1 MRKVYLDQTNAAE
14 CMSVFVN
21 DAEVI
26 LVGTTVSTM
35 SVKHKNAEY
44 QRFADE
50 YDIQFIFDDK
60 VPVLDFY
67 TIPQV
72 DIFAMDSEGGY
83 LASFG
88 QTVSFSDKVPI
99 CYIDKNRKCFLIA
112 HSGKEFLEEIGH
124 WKEHLVPCEK
134 VEFFPSK
141 EEAEK
146 NYEILDPQKMVQ
158 TFSAI
163 SRIQE
168 MEQYLEEV
176 LQAKENNPE
185 SFKSD
190 GNIQKKVMK
199 LTQYY
204 ENGLWLQD
212 YGMDENGKL
221 PADLKR
227 GVLAQ
232 DTLYELL
239 QEWKKS

>member
-1 MRKVYLDQTNAAE
+1 
-14 CMSVFVN
+14 
-21 DAEVI
+21 
-26 LVGTTVSTM
+26 
-35 SVKHKNAEY
+35 
-44 QRFADE
+44 
-50 YDIQFIFDDK
+50 
-60 VPVLDFY
+60 
-67 TIPQV
+67 
-72 DIFAMDSEGGY
+72 
-83 LASFG
+83 
-88 QTVSFSDKVPI
+88 
-99 CYIDKNRKCFLIA
+99 
-112 HSGKEFLEEIGH
+112 
-124 WKEHLVPCEK
+124 
-134 VEFFPSK
+134 
-141 EEAEK
+141 
-146 NYEILDPQKMVQ
+146 MVQ

-168 MEQYLEEV
+168 MEQYLDEV